1 MIRVVL
7 VEDHLL
13 VRSGLRHL
21 LEARGPVRVVG
32 EAGSC
37 REALELLEKVQAD
50 VAILDVSLPDGTGI
64 ALCQRL
70 RERFPELRLL
80 ALSMH
85 EDLEY
90 VRGFLQAGGQ
100 GYVSKAAV
108 DQELLDAVLAVARGE
123 RYLNPALAMRLAME
137 LVRESAEEAPLS
149 PREEEVLRL
158 LAQGLSHKEVAE
170 KLGIS
175 EKTVATYRERGMGAP
190 EKPFH
195 NSDLGTL
202 CCKANVRALRPRFAE
217 RASALRRPQRLDIAL
232 IPPYAGLRQHGGP
245 GGKVPGEATR
255 HGRPKETGSKGLGR
269 SQTGVEGVGE
279 GDGQGVR

>member
-21 LEARGPVRVVG
+21 LEAKGPVRVVG
-32 EAGSC
+32 EAGTC
-37 REALELLEKVQAD
+37 REALSLLERVQAD
-50 VAILDVSLPDGTGI
+50 VVILDVSLPDGTGI
-64 ALCQRL
+64 ALCQQV
-70 RERFPELRLL
+70 RERFPGVRLL

-90 VRGFLQAGGQ
+90 VRGFLQAGGM

-108 DQELLDAVLAVARGE
+108 AHELVDAVLAVARGE

-137 LVRESAEEAPLS
+137 MAREEVSEASLS

-170 KLGIS
+170 RLGIS
-175 EKTVATYRERGMGAP
+175 EKTVATYRERGM
-190 EKPFH
+190 EK
-195 NSDLGTL
+195 L
-202 CCKANVRALRPRFAE
+202 
-217 RASALRRPQRLDIAL
+217 
-232 IPPYAGLRQHGGP
+232 GLRSRS
-245 GGKVPGEATR
+245 ELLRYAAR
-255 HGRPKETGSKGLGR
+255 KGWI
-269 SQTGVEGVGE
+269 
-279 GDGQGVR
+279 

>member
-85 EDLEY
+85 EDAEY

-108 DQELLDAVLAVARGE
+108 DHELLDAVLAVARGE

-175 EKTVATYRERGMGAP
+175 EKTVATYRERGM
-190 EKPFH
+190 EK
-195 NSDLGTL
+195 LGL
-202 CCKANVRALRPRFAE
+202 ASRSELLR
-217 RASALRRPQRLDIAL
+217 
-232 IPPYAGLRQHGGP
+232 YAAR
-245 GGKVPGEATR
+245 
-255 HGRPKETGSKGLGR
+255 KGWI
-269 SQTGVEGVGE
+269 
-279 GDGQGVR
+279 

>member
-13 VRSGLRHL
+13 VRSGFRHL
-21 LEARGPVRVVG
+21 LEARSPVRVVG

-123 RYLNPALAMRLAME
+123 RYLNPALAMRLAIE

-149 PREEEVLRL
+149 PREEVLRL

-175 EKTVATYRERGMGAP
+175 EKTVATYRERGM
-190 EKPFH
+190 EK
-195 NSDLGTL
+195 LGL
-202 CCKANVRALRPRFAE
+202 ASWSELLR
-217 RASALRRPQRLDIAL
+217 
-232 IPPYAGLRQHGGP
+232 YAAR
-245 GGKVPGEATR
+245 
-255 HGRPKETGSKGLGR
+255 KGWI
-269 SQTGVEGVGE
+269 
-279 GDGQGVR
+279 

>member
-1 MIRVVL
+1 VIRVVL
-7 VEDHLL
+7 VEDHGL

-21 LEARGPVRVVG
+21 LEARGSILVVG
-32 EAGSC
+32 EAGTGQ
-37 REALELLEKVQAD
+37 EALALLQAVEAD

-64 ALCQRL
+64 ELCRTL
-70 RERFPELRLL
+70 RMRFPKLRLL

-123 RYLNPALAMRLAME
+123 RYLNPSLAMRLAME
-137 LVRESAEEAPLS
+137 MVREEEEEEALS

-170 KLGIS
+170 QLSIS
-175 EKTVATYRERGMGAP
+175 EKTVATYRERGM
-190 EKPFH
+190 EKLGLKSR
-195 NSDLGTL
+195 SDL
-202 CCKANVRALRPRFAE
+202 LRYAVKRGW
-217 RASALRRPQRLDIAL
+217 LR
-232 IPPYAGLRQHGGP
+232 G
-245 GGKVPGEATR
+245 
-255 HGRPKETGSKGLGR
+255 
-269 SQTGVEGVGE
+269 
-279 GDGQGVR
+279 

>member
-32 EAGSC
+32 EAGTC
-37 REALELLEKVQAD
+37 REALNLLERVQAD

-64 ALCQRL
+64 ALCRQI
-70 RERFPELRLL
+70 RERFPGVRLL

-90 VRGFLQAGGQ
+90 VRGFLQAGGM

-123 RYLNPALAMRLAME
+123 RYLNPTLAMRLAME
-137 LVRESAEEAPLS
+137 MVREEALEASLS

-170 KLGIS
+170 RLGIS
-175 EKTVATYRERGMGAP
+175 EKTVATYRERGM
-190 EKPFH
+190 EK
-195 NSDLGTL
+195 L
-202 CCKANVRALRPRFAE
+202 
-217 RASALRRPQRLDIAL
+217 
-232 IPPYAGLRQHGGP
+232 GLRSRS
-245 GGKVPGEATR
+245 ELLRYAAR
-255 HGRPKETGSKGLGR
+255 KGWI
-269 SQTGVEGVGE
+269 
-279 GDGQGVR
+279 

>member
-1 MIRVVL
+1 VIRVVL

-21 LEARGPVRVVG
+21 LEAKGPVQVVG
-32 EAGSC
+32 EAGTC
-37 REALELLEKVQAD
+37 REALSLLERVQAD

-64 ALCQRL
+64 ALCQQV
-70 RERFPELRLL
+70 RERFPGVRLL

-90 VRGFLQAGGQ
+90 VRGFLQAGGM

-108 DQELLDAVLAVARGE
+108 DHELVDAVLAVARGE

-137 LVRESAEEAPLS
+137 MAREEVSEASLS

-170 KLGIS
+170 RLGIS
-175 EKTVATYRERGMGAP
+175 EKTVATYRERGM
-190 EKPFH
+190 EK
-195 NSDLGTL
+195 L
-202 CCKANVRALRPRFAE
+202 
-217 RASALRRPQRLDIAL
+217 
-232 IPPYAGLRQHGGP
+232 GLRSRS
-245 GGKVPGEATR
+245 ELLRYAAR
-255 HGRPKETGSKGLGR
+255 KGWI
-269 SQTGVEGVGE
+269 
-279 GDGQGVR
+279 

>member
-32 EAGSC
+32 EAGTC
-37 REALELLEKVQAD
+37 REALNLLERVQAD

-64 ALCQRL
+64 ALCRQI
-70 RERFPELRLL
+70 RERFPGVRLL

-123 RYLNPALAMRLAME
+123 RYLNPTLAMRLAME
-137 LVRESAEEAPLS
+137 MVREEALEASLS

-170 KLGIS
+170 RLGIS
-175 EKTVATYRERGMGAP
+175 EKTVATYRERGM
-190 EKPFH
+190 EK
-195 NSDLGTL
+195 L
-202 CCKANVRALRPRFAE
+202 
-217 RASALRRPQRLDIAL
+217 
-232 IPPYAGLRQHGGP
+232 GLRSRS
-245 GGKVPGEATR
+245 ELLRYAAR
-255 HGRPKETGSKGLGR
+255 KGWI
-269 SQTGVEGVGE
+269 
-279 GDGQGVR
+279 

>member
-32 EAGSC
+32 EAGTC
-37 REALELLEKVQAD
+37 REALELLERVPAD

-64 ALCQRL
+64 ALCQQV
-70 RERFPELRLL
+70 RERFPGVRLL

-123 RYLNPALAMRLAME
+123 RYLNPTLAMRLAME
-137 LVRESAEEAPLS
+137 MVREEALEAPLS

-170 KLGIS
+170 RLGIS
-175 EKTVATYRERGMGAP
+175 EKTVATYRERGM
-190 EKPFH
+190 EK
-195 NSDLGTL
+195 L
-202 CCKANVRALRPRFAE
+202 
-217 RASALRRPQRLDIAL
+217 
-232 IPPYAGLRQHGGP
+232 GLRSRS
-245 GGKVPGEATR
+245 ELLRYAAR
-255 HGRPKETGSKGLGR
+255 KGWI
-269 SQTGVEGVGE
+269 
-279 GDGQGVR
+279 

>member
-70 RERFPELRLL
+70 RERFPKLRLL

-123 RYLNPALAMRLAME
+123 RYLNPALAMRLTME

-175 EKTVATYRERGMGAP
+175 EKTVATYRERGM
-190 EKPFH
+190 EK
-195 NSDLGTL
+195 LGL
-202 CCKANVRALRPRFAE
+202 ASRSELLR
-217 RASALRRPQRLDIAL
+217 
-232 IPPYAGLRQHGGP
+232 YAAR
-245 GGKVPGEATR
+245 
-255 HGRPKETGSKGLGR
+255 KGWI
-269 SQTGVEGVGE
+269 
-279 GDGQGVR
+279 

>member
-7 VEDHLL
+7 VEDHVL

-21 LEARGPVRVVG
+21 LEARGPIRVVG
-32 EAGSC
+32 EAGTGK
-37 REALELLEKVQAD
+37 EALALLEEVEAD
-50 VAILDVSLPDGTGI
+50 VAILDISLPDCTGI
-64 ALCQRL
+64 ELCHTL
-70 RERFPELRLL
+70 RGRFPGLKLL

-123 RYLNPALAMRLAME
+123 RYLNPSLAMRLALEM
-137 LVRESAEEAPLS
+137 VREEEDEEPLS

-170 KLGIS
+170 ALAIS
-175 EKTVATYRERGMGAP
+175 EKTVATYRERGM
-190 EKPFH
+190 EK
-195 NSDLGTL
+195 LGL
-202 CCKANVRALRPRFAE
+202 KSRSELLRYAVKRGW
-217 RASALRRPQRLDIAL
+217 LR
-232 IPPYAGLRQHGGP
+232 G
-245 GGKVPGEATR
+245 
-255 HGRPKETGSKGLGR
+255 
-269 SQTGVEGVGE
+269 
-279 GDGQGVR
+279 

>member
-21 LEARGPVRVVG
+21 LEAKGPVRVVG

-50 VAILDVSLPDGTGI
+50 VVILDVSLPDGTGI

-85 EDLEY
+85 EDAEY

-108 DQELLDAVLAVARGE
+108 DHELLDAVLAVARGE

-175 EKTVATYRERGMGAP
+175 EKTVATYRERGM
-190 EKPFH
+190 EK
-195 NSDLGTL
+195 LGL
-202 CCKANVRALRPRFAE
+202 ASRSELLR
-217 RASALRRPQRLDIAL
+217 
-232 IPPYAGLRQHGGP
+232 YAAR
-245 GGKVPGEATR
+245 
-255 HGRPKETGSKGLGR
+255 KGWI
-269 SQTGVEGVGE
+269 
-279 GDGQGVR
+279 